1 MFIVDCDCHNYW
13 LSAKVL
19 EPYLT
24 GVWKD
29 MFIHGERTGPEGA
42 FPHGHRPWFHP
53 HGFSRKDVRPVSED
67 DNYAIMKEKHL
78 DPNKIDVAILTGDE
92 PMEASTLANPYYA
105 SALVSAYNDYQI
117 DYWLPKDSRFMG
129 SLVIAPQ
136 DPNLAAK
143 EIRRLGHHPRMA
155 QVLAS
160 QGSQRPYG
168 DPFYHPIYEACAEV
182 GLPFA
187 IHLGGHGG
195 LNWNAIAPAPTTFFW
210 ETHAI
215 LHMAAM
221 SHIAS
226 MIAHG
231 VFEKWPNL
239 FFVVIECGVA
249 WVPSVLWRLDQD
261 YKALRKETPWLK
273 MLPSE
278 YFRRNIRFSTQP
290 LERPDNL
297 QHLWS
302 ILEAMDGENTLLFA
316 SDYPHWDY
324 DDLKSLHLPPEWKP
338 KILGQNA
345 LEVYKRIPAPA
356 KTRAA

>member
-13 LSAKVL
+13 SSATVL
-19 EPYLT
+19 EPYLS

-53 HGFSRKDVRPVSED
+53 HGFSRKDIRPLAED
-67 DNYAIMKEKHL
+67 DHYAIMKEKHL

-105 SALVSAYNDYQI
+105 IALVSAYNDYQI
-117 DYWLPKDSRFMG
+117 DYWLKKDSRFMG
-129 SLVIAPQ
+129 SIVIAPQ
-136 DPNLAAK
+136 DPQMAAK

-160 QGSQRPYG
+160 HGSVKPYG

-187 IHLGGHGG
+187 IHLGGQGG
-195 LNWNAIAPAPTTFFW
+195 INWNAIAPAPTTFFW
-210 ETHAI
+210 ETLAI
-215 LHMAAM
+215 LHMSALA
-221 SHIAS
+221 HVAS

-231 VFEKWPNL
+231 VFEKWPEL
-239 FFVVIECGVA
+239 YFVVIECGVA

-261 YKALRKETPWLK
+261 YKALHKETPWLK
-273 MLPSE
+273 RCCHRNMHAATSASPRSRSNGRTICSICGASS
-278 YFRRNIRFSTQP
+278 RRWTARTRCSSPPTIRTVTMTTSIHFTCRRSGSPASSGST
-290 LERPDNL
+290 R
-297 QHLWS
+297 S
-302 ILEAMDGENTLLFA
+302 RSTSA
-316 SDYPHWDY
+316 SRDR
-324 DDLKSLHLPPEWKP
+324 
-338 KILGQNA
+338 
-345 LEVYKRIPAPA
+345 VR
-356 KTRAA
+356 